1 MKKPTKVTNA
11 KPQTTRAQRIWQQL
25 IAGFILPALGIYAL
39 YLATDYLPLLKLR
52 GWPDFASISLLK
64 ANFTGSA
71 LLFFSFAWRMGRVL
85 HGKTVDGSYE
95 NRLLTAIAGF
105 TLVLLIVIN
114 SAIFTLH
121 FTVYSSPHY
130 IRCWEP
136 VPMGSWHYARTPEI
150 CVRHGYAP
158 IRDTATPRSNG

>member
-1 MKKPTKVTNA
+1 
-11 KPQTTRAQRIWQQL
+11 
-25 IAGFILPALGIYAL
+25 
-39 YLATDYLPLLKLR
+39 
-52 GWPDFASISLLK
+52 
-64 ANFTGSA
+64 
-71 LLFFSFAWRMGRVL
+71 MGRVL
-85 HGKTVDGSYE
+85 RGKTVDGSYE

-105 TLVLLIVIN
+105 TLALLIVIN

-121 FTVYSSPHY
+121 FMVYGSPRY

-150 CVRHGYAP
+150 CVQHGYAP